1 MLAALEAPF
10 ARIVRNHGRV
20 HPSLALAEARCRGR
34 GYGWDVMRS
43 EYAPMLEGGIVDSL
57 AVARGALQLA
67 TSAAISVLTTGV
79 VVLPARSQRERR

>member
-20 HPSLALAEARCRGR
+20 HPPLALAEVRRRGR
-34 GYGWDVMRS
+34 GYGLDVMTS
-43 EYAPMLEGGIVDSL
+43 EYVPMLEGGIIDSL

-79 VVLPARSQRERR
+79 VVLPAGAQRERR